1 VSPQRIVREVHT
13 SPATI
18 PGVLAA
24 SAAEW
29 PHAPALVEGG
39 AVDGSSRLTFAD
51 LAERVAIE
59 AAALVTAGLPPGGRV
74 ALWGPNSAAWAVANL
89 AVLAAGGTVVPVNTR
104 AACAEA
110 TAVLDRAGATL
121 VLAAPEFLGRRLA
134 DEARSIGAAEVFEIG
149 APVADADAP
158 SRAEVARRTTALTG
172 DSISHVQFTSGT
184 TGRPKGVMLRHG
196 AMVTTTRSWVSV
208 VGLRAGDG
216 FPVVSPCSHLAG
228 HKTGLLSCLV
238 TGATAIPL
246 ATFDAELLVRFVD
259 EGSATFLQAAP
270 TVFHDVVELVR
281 ARGRGIPA
289 LRTAVTGA
297 AVIPPQLVRDLHDV
311 AGIGTV
317 LAGYGLTETTGVV
330 TITAPGDPVDAVVT
344 TCGRPVPG
352 VALRLVDNAGR
363 DVDAG
368 ARGEVWVRGPSV
380 MVGYLDDPEATAEVL
395 RDGWLHTGDIGE
407 LDAAGRLRI
416 VDRLKDMVVVGG
428 FNVFPAEVEHVLL
441 EHPAVAQA
449 AVVGEPDLRLGEVVV
464 AHLVLRV
471 TFDEPVD
478 EPVDE
483 AALLAFCRERLA
495 GYKVPRRVVVRDE
508 LPRNPAGKVQ
518 KGELRELHRR
528 ELH

>member
-1 VSPQRIVREVHT
+1 VSPQRIVRGVRT

-29 PHAPALVEGG
+29 PHAPALVDG
-39 AVDGSSRLTFAD
+39 ALSDGSSRLTFTD

-104 AACAEA
+104 AARAEA
-110 TAVLDRAGATL
+110 AAVLDRAGAAL

-134 DEARSIGAAEVFEIG
+134 DEARSIGAAEVFELG
-149 APVADADAP
+149 APVADADGP

-208 VGLRAGDG
+208 VGLRARDG

-289 LRTAVTGA
+289 LRTA
-297 AVIPPQLVRDLHDV
+297 
-311 AGIGTV
+311 

-330 TITAPGDPVDAVVT
+330 TITGAGDPVDAVVT

-352 VALRLVDNAGR
+352 VALRLVDDTGR

-441 EHPAVAQA
+441 EHPAVAHA

-478 EPVDE
+478 E
-483 AALLAFCRERLA
+483 AALIAFCRERLA